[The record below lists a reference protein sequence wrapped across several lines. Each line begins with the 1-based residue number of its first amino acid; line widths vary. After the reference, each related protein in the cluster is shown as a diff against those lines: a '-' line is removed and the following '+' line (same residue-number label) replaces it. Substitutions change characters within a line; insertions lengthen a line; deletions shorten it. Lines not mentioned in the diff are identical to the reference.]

1 MKIFLPSV
9 LIAGAILF
17 GAYDYHGSTTAVV
30 TLVGG
35 HIKALGNP
43 VNTKYPRKDCPVCEG
58 QGWYWSGDGI
68 KKVECGYCEPEKE
81 KTTPETSTPIQHNHL
96 DKTKVIR
103 K

>member
-1 MKIFLPSV
+1 MKIFLPSA

-17 GAYDYHGSTTAVV
+17 GSYDYHGSTTAVV

-81 KTTPETSTPIQHNHL
+81 KVSENTIPNIEYKHPT
-96 DKTKVIR
+96 KTQVIR